1 MCDVKKMFLFV
12 LKRDKICFGGI
23 LDNFCYSVQSVV
35 GWNLGGAFLVVIF
48 PMKSGAFWEAL
59 FMLGGS
65 PGGTLGGTFHA
76 AECLPINAGL
86 ELNLSLA
93 GILYY

>member
-35 GWNLGGAFLVVIF
+35 GWNLGGAFLVLIF
-48 PMKSGAFWEAL
+48 PMKSG
-59 FMLGGS
+59 
-65 PGGTLGGTFHA
+65 GGTLGGGGCFGAPPQIWVPPPDNNTMT
-76 AECLPINAGL
+76 ESPIIFEIGV
-86 ELNLSLA
+86 
-93 GILYY
+93 I